1 MNAPIPQRRRSR
13 LTQPLPPRTTA
24 RIFGGLALAALLF
37 GGGWWIYQRYDAR
50 HRSPEEVR
58 AMIRKFLQ
66 KQTDQKEFK
75 TEATVAMLS
84 DPAIWELPPPV
95 ATNISTLITNLIGG
109 TNRISI
115 RNIRRIL
122 SAPPPPENKI
132 NGQFRSQINAAM
144 DYKTMYRMIGEH
156 LWLVDQLLEDAE
168 PKRHAAGVEV
178 AAEVGRVALSDACS
192 PWLAARVC
200 EGYLWPQMEFAES
213 NKMRLDPDML
223 MAVAEDAFRGAGE
236 TNNLI
241 HSYKLLVTKAPQSN
255 RADKARIRLAALLEQ
270 QGELTEA
277 LKYYKEVKNQSSRIR
292 SRISSLES
300 RIQRKAKG

>member
-1 MNAPIPQRRRSR
+1 
-13 LTQPLPPRTTA
+13 
-24 RIFGGLALAALLF
+24 
-37 GGGWWIYQRYDAR
+37 
-50 HRSPEEVR
+50 
-58 AMIRKFLQ
+58 MIRKFLQ

-213 NKMRLDPDML
+213 NRMRLDPDVL
-223 MAVAEDAFRGAGE
+223 MGVAESSFREAGE

-241 HSYKLLVTKAPQSN
+241 YNYELLISKAPQSS
-255 RADKARIRLAALLEQ
+255 RADKARVRLAALLQ
-270 QGELTEA
+270 QRGDLATA
-277 LKYYKEVKNQSSRIR
+277 LKYYKEVRNPSSRLKQ
-292 SRISSLES
+292 RISILEA
-300 RIQRKAKG
+300 RLQRKQGGR